1 MARKFDPALT
11 EARRKQI
18 LEATARCVV
27 RRGFHQTSMQDIC
40 AEAQMSPGGV
50 YRYFEGKEA
59 IILAIAEEERRDNRE
74 IVAELERTRDLIGSL
89 RAIMFEILKVFADE
103 AYGRLAVE
111 LLAEAA
117 RNETVW
123 SVLARNEQELKHA
136 LTAALTKAQKAGQV
150 TKTQP
155 ADRLSQ
161 VILAMIDGLCARAIL
176 DPDYKPVELAG
187 AVDALITGL
196 LKPSR

>member
-27 RRGFHQTSMQDIC
+27 RKGFHQTSMQDIC

-74 IVAELERTRDLIGSL
+74 IVEELERSGNLIGSL
-89 RAIMFEILKVFADE
+89 RAIMFEILKVFTDE

-117 RNETVW
+117 RNKTVW
-123 SVLARNEQELKHA
+123 SVLARNEQELKDA
-136 LTAALTKAQKAGQV
+136 LTAAVIKAQKAGKV
-150 TKTQP
+150 TKAQP
-155 ADRLSQ
+155 AKNLSQ
-161 VILAMIDGLCARAIL
+161 VILAIIDGLCARAIL

-187 AVDALITGL
+187 AVDALIIGL